1 LVCNEAT
8 TNHARNEDGR
18 GSCRCGNGGKVS
30 DIHFGHGH
38 GDSILVERICRV
50 SSGAKGHGGDD
61 DAEHRGSAAGQ
72 PLGRADLHMIA
83 DSEVAA
89 GLTQKGMPDF
99 GGGKGNTG
107 RGLSLQTIS
116 IIKF

>member
-1 LVCNEAT
+1 
-8 TNHARNEDGR
+8 
-18 GSCRCGNGGKVS
+18 
-30 DIHFGHGH
+30 
-38 GDSILVERICRV
+38 
-50 SSGAKGHGGDD
+50 
-61 DAEHRGSAAGQ
+61 
-72 PLGRADLHMIA
+72 MIA

-99 GGGKGNTG
+99 GGGKRNTG